1 VNPNLRNVALIA
13 ASLGLVVSLFVALRE
28 GEDEEPTAGTTTVAT
43 TTATTEQTTTE
54 PPPTTTESPP
64 TTTEPPATTAPRPN
78 PVATIRI
85 AVVGGR
91 PQGGIRRAS
100 VRKGRQVVIRVT
112 ADVSDHVHLHGYDL
126 MADVAPG
133 TPATIRFIAATPG
146 RFEVELEDR
155 GVQIADVEVR
165 P

>member
-1 VNPNLRNVALIA
+1 MNPNYRNVALIA
-13 ASLGLVVSLFVALRE
+13 ASVGLVVSLFVALRKD
-28 GEDEEPTAGTTTVAT
+28 GDEQRTTAATTTV
-43 TTATTEQTTTE
+43 ATTEQTTTE

-64 TTTEPPATTAPRPN
+64 TTTAPPATTAPRPN

-112 ADVSDHVHLHGYDL
+112 ADVNDHVHLHGYDL
-126 MADVAPG
+126 MVDVAPG
-133 TPATIRFIAATPG
+133 SPATIRFIADVPG
-146 RFEVELEDR
+146 RFDVELEDS
-155 GVQIADVEVR
+155 GVQIADFEVR